1 MSRPTAIVYVDG
13 FNLYRQKLTHHPNTK
28 WLDLVKLSE
37 LLLPT
42 HDIIAVRYFTAN
54 IRPML
59 GTDPQGPIRQ
69 QTYIRALETDPKV
82 SVYRGTFRVDKR
94 MMVSMPVTIGAN
106 GKPDVVKVRKTE
118 EKGSDVNLAS
128 YMIFDACKAAADVHV
143 LVSNDSDYATALS
156 ILTNEVNASWGL
168 FSPVDSPN
176 TVLLREK
183 PLFVKTIRAGVLL
196 AAQFPDQMNSES
208 EGRITRPATWALT
221 KQGPLAGPRTR

>member
-13 FNLYRQKLTHHPNTK
+13 FNLYRQKLTHHPETK

-42 HDIIAVRYFTAN
+42 HDIVAVRYFTAN

-69 QTYIRALETDPKV
+69 QTYLRALQTDPRV
-82 SVYRGTFRVDKR
+82 SIYHGTFRMDKR
-94 MMVSMPVTIGAN
+94 WMVSMPVTIGDD
-106 GKPDVVKVRKTE
+106 GKPNVVRVRKTE

-128 YMIFDACKAAADVHV
+128 YMIFDACRSAADVHV

-156 ILTNEVNASWGL
+156 ILTNEVGAAWGL

-176 TVLLREK
+176 TVLLRER
-183 PLFVKTIRAGVLL
+183 PVFVKSIRKGVLL
-196 AAQFPDQMNSES
+196 AAQFPDEMHSKS
-208 EGRITRPATWALT
+208 DGRITRPTNWA
-221 KQGPLAGPRTR
+221 

>member
-1 MSRPTAIVYVDG
+1 MTRPTAIIYVDG
-13 FNLYRQKLTHHPNTK
+13 FNLYRQKLAHHPDAK

-42 HDIIAVRYFTAN
+42 HDIIGVRYFTAN

-59 GTDPQGPIRQ
+59 GTDPRGPIRQ
-69 QTYIRALETDPKV
+69 QTYIRALETDSRV

-94 MMVSMPVTIGAN
+94 MMVALPVTLGTD
-106 GKPDVVKVRKTE
+106 GKPNVVRVRKTE

-128 YMIFDACKAAADVHV
+128 YMVFDACQSAADVHV

-156 ILTNEVNASWGL
+156 ILTNEVGAAWGL

-176 TVLLREK
+176 TVLLKEK
-183 PLFVKTIRAGVLL
+183 PLFVKQLHKGVLL
-196 AAQFPDQMNSES
+196 AAQFPDELISET
-208 EGRITRPATWALT
+208 EGHLSRPSTWA
-221 KQGPLAGPRTR
+221 

>member
-13 FNLYRQKLTHHPNTK
+13 FNLYRQKLTHHPETK

-42 HDIIAVRYFTAN
+42 HDIVAVRYFTAN

-69 QTYIRALETDPKV
+69 QTYLRALQTDPRV
-82 SVYRGTFRVDKR
+82 SIYHGTFRMDKR
-94 MMVSMPVTIGAN
+94 WMVSMPVTIGPD
-106 GKPDVVKVRKTE
+106 GKPNVVRVRKTE

-128 YMIFDACKAAADVHV
+128 YMIFDACRSDADVHV

-156 ILTNEVNASWGL
+156 ILTNEVGAAWGL

-176 TVLLREK
+176 TVLLRER
-183 PLFVKTIRAGVLL
+183 PVFVKSIRKGVLL
-196 AAQFPDQMNSES
+196 AAQFPDEMHSES
-208 EGRITRPATWALT
+208 DGRITRPTTWA
-221 KQGPLAGPRTR
+221 